1 MKMKKTLALLVCAL
15 LLVVSVLPGAALAQ
29 EKKIQIVTTIFPI
42 YDWVR
47 EIVGK
52 DNDQVELTM
61 LLDSGVDLHS
71 FQPTVQDILKI
82 STCDLFAFVG
92 GESDAWVHDALNQAE
107 NRNMAVLNLVELMG
121 DNIKA
126 EEIVEGMEHDH
137 EDDHDDEDDHDH
149 DHEEEEEADEH
160 VWLSLRN
167 ARILCRAIAD
177 RLCEIDPDSAEKYQK
192 NLDEYTAKLTA
203 LDQEYAQA
211 VESAAYKTVLFGDRF
226 PFRYLVDDYGLD
238 YYAAFSGCSAEAEA
252 SFQTVV
258 FLAQKVDELNLPT
271 VLTIEGDNHRVA
283 QTIVET
289 TRDKN
294 QKVLTLDSMQGVTA
308 ANVAAGVSYLEIMQN
323 NLAVLTEALN

>member
-29 EKKIQIVTTIFPI
+29 EKKIRIVTTIFPI

-82 STCDLFAFVG
+82 STCDLFVFVG

-137 EDDHDDEDDHDH
+137 EDDHDHDH
-149 DHEEEEEADEH
+149 DHEEEADEH

-271 VLTIEGDNHRVA
+271 VLTIEGGQHRVA

>member
-15 LLVVSVLPGAALAQ
+15 LLAVSVLPGAALAQ
-29 EKKIQIVTTIFPI
+29 EKKIRIVTTIFPI

-92 GESDAWVHDALNQAE
+92 GESDEWVHDALNQAE

-149 DHEEEEEADEH
+149 DHEEEADEH

-258 FLAQKVDELNLPT
+258 FLAQKVDEVNLPT

-308 ANVAAGVSYLEIMQN
+308 ANVAAGASYLEIMRN